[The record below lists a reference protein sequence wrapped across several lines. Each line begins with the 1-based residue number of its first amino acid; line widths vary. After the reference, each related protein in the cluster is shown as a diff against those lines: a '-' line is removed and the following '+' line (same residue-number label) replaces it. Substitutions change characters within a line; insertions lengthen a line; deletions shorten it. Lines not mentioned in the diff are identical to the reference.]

1 MSIRPTG
8 RSLPTAPVSFVSG
21 RVAAGGSTAAGKS
34 PSSAILYAEARS
46 MAPPPNGNLCNYSLF
61 RCHGERISGFQFC
74 VRHIL
79 SDKSAPFRPCTFTP
93 DLQNQTKCGKPA
105 PFYGRVDSYCAEHSK
120 SIQSTRNQLNK
131 KRKSVETILLDS
143 LIHYKKQ
150 RVSPDTGT
158 SSSAVDPFNLREE
171 KENEGLGL
179 LAIEHG
185 SSQEDTGDCMISDTW
200 RGEGDSDG
208 DSADSEAEDCLQHAG
223 VYTAEEVMRTMKDK
237 LVKLQKLYID
247 QFQRIVHKMRESRRV
262 YLAQLKAEKEAG
274 LTNIFN
280 QPKEPHEY
288 ERLKAMSHYYSPA
301 GREALLAERHRERRL
316 AALPGSKPPTFPRC
330 QHTLTTTTKCSAQ
343 CVPMAKFCFKHIL
356 EEQGQ
361 VLYKP
366 CGVVTPA
373 DGPCETPVPA
383 LFNNSTCVYHSKM
396 PPPSSPPKDKKPE
409 PANGQADSDK
419 QKGKSTKNKDKKHG
433 KSGKMKQ
440 AKSEELAS
448 KAGKDDINEENEIVV
463 GKLAEDR
470 ITLSPIKEE
479 NLDDE
484 LLPAKVEQE
493 KKVTGLKAEQEKEVT
508 GLKAEK
514 EFKME
519 IDEQSLSKE
528 IKDESSVSS
537 EGLVGRGEVKDEINS
552 AEQTE
557 KELSVARAVKERR
570 RRGEAASS
578 ETDEVDSDPDGS
590 EKGDIFSYLFA

>member
-1 MSIRPTG
+1 
-8 RSLPTAPVSFVSG
+8 
-21 RVAAGGSTAAGKS
+21 
-34 PSSAILYAEARS
+34 
-46 MAPPPNGNLCNYSLF
+46 
-61 RCHGERISGFQFC
+61 
-74 VRHIL
+74 
-79 SDKSAPFRPCTFTP
+79 
-93 DLQNQTKCGKPA
+93 
-105 PFYGRVDSYCAEHSK
+105 
-120 SIQSTRNQLNK
+120 
-131 KRKSVETILLDS
+131 
-143 LIHYKKQ
+143 
-150 RVSPDTGT
+150 
-158 SSSAVDPFNLREE
+158 
-171 KENEGLGL
+171 
-179 LAIEHG
+179 
-185 SSQEDTGDCMISDTW
+185 
-200 RGEGDSDG
+200 
-208 DSADSEAEDCLQHAG
+208 
-223 VYTAEEVMRTMKDK
+223 
-237 LVKLQKLYID
+237 
-247 QFQRIVHKMRESRRV
+247 
-262 YLAQLKAEKEAG
+262 
-274 LTNIFN
+274 
-280 QPKEPHEY
+280 
-288 ERLKAMSHYYSPA
+288 
-301 GREALLAERHRERRL
+301 
-316 AALPGSKPPTFPRC
+316 
-330 QHTLTTTTKCSAQ
+330 
-343 CVPMAKFCFKHIL
+343 
-356 EEQGQ
+356 
-361 VLYKP
+361 
-366 CGVVTPA
+366 
-373 DGPCETPVPA
+373 
-383 LFNNSTCVYHSKM
+383 M

-440 AKSEELAS
+440 AKYEELAS

-578 ETDEVDSDPDGS
+578 ETDEVDSDPDGG

>member
-1 MSIRPTG
+1 MSNRPTG
-8 RSLPTAPVSFVSG
+8 RSLPSAPVSFVSSG
-21 RVAAGGSTAAGKS
+21 RVASGGSAAGAGKS
-34 PSSAILYAEARS
+34 PSSAVNYAEARS

-79 SDKSAPFRPCTFTP
+79 SDKSAPFRPCTFTQ
-93 DLQNQTKCGKPA
+93 DLQNETKCGKPA

-143 LIHYKKQ
+143 LVHYKKQ
-150 RVSPDTGT
+150 RVSPEPGSSSS
-158 SSSAVDPFNLREE
+158 SSSAIDPFSLREE

-179 LAIEHG
+179 LAIEHAT
-185 SSQEDTGDCMISDTW
+185 SKEETEEVMMADSW

-274 LTNIFN
+274 LTNIFH
-280 QPKEPHEY
+280 QPKEPEY
-288 ERLKAMSHYYSPA
+288 ERLKAMSHYYSPS
-301 GREALLAERHRERRL
+301 GREALLAARHRERRL

-383 LFNNSTCVYHSKM
+383 LFNNATCVFHSKL
-396 PPPSSPPKDKKPE
+396 PPPSSPPKDKQPGPASGQQE
-409 PANGQADSDK
+409 PDK
-419 QKGKSTKNKDKKHG
+419 QKGKATKNRDKKLG
-433 KSGKMKQ
+433 RSSRMKQ
-440 AKSEELAS
+440 QKPEE
-448 KAGKDDINEENEIVV
+448 KTRKKVDINEENEIVV
-463 GKLAEDR
+463 GK
-470 ITLSPIKEE
+470 ITEGKSALSPIKEE
-479 NLDDE
+479 KSGDE
-484 LLPAKVEQE
+484 MHQTKVEKEE
-493 KKVTGLKAEQEKEVT
+493 KANLKDEKDI
-508 GLKAEK
+508 
-514 EFKME
+514 KME
-519 IDEQSLSKE
+519 TDQQSRVKE
-528 IKDESSVSS
+528 
-537 EGLVGRGEVKDEINS
+537 EVKEEPS
-552 AEQTE
+552 TPSEE
-557 KELSVARAVKERR
+557 GSVQRKQVQDDVV
-570 RRGEAASS
+570 ASS
-578 ETDEVDSDPDGS
+578 AATQ
-590 EKGDIFSYLFA
+590 